1 MPTKDGDM
9 TQEEEEEYRRKIL
22 LGARKGDVKAQ
33 HELMEKYHMRVYSD
47 GERAKLPTYYDQGRG
62 TLPS

>member
-22 LGARKGDVKAQ
+22 LRARKGDVKA
-33 HELMEKYHMRVYSD
+33 
-47 GERAKLPTYYDQGRG
+47 P
-62 TLPS
+62 P